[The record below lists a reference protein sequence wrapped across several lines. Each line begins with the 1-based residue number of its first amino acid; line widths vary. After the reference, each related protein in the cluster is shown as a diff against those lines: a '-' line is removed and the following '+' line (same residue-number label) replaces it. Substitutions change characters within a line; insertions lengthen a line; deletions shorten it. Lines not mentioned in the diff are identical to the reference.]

1 MNTEDKIAQFSDSIS
16 WTPLVRGGHNYLAH
30 ELVMENEHRLTIRAT
45 SQHIAALSLF
55 VGFSFFLLVIMSGLI
70 NLIAFAFFA
79 YGCKRLHDAKK
90 FNKTFDR
97 LTGQYTDNKIN
108 TTKMAN
114 KILLSDIKGL
124 QIIDENCYT
133 ENSRYISYEI
143 NLVFADGTRINV
155 MDHGEKESILDNA
168 EILSDFLNIPILN
181 EY

>member
-1 MNTEDKIAQFSDSIS
+1 MNVEEKIAQFNDSIS
-16 WTPLVRGGHNYLAH
+16 WTPLVRDGHNYLAH
-30 ELVMENEHRLTIRAT
+30 ELIVENEHKIFIRAT
-45 SQHIAALSLF
+45 RKHILVLSFF
-55 VGFSFFLLVIMSGLI
+55 VGFSFFLLVVMSGLI

-90 FNKTFDR
+90 YNKAFDR
-97 LTGQYTDNKIN
+97 LTGHYADSTIN

-124 QIIDENCYT
+124 QIIDEKCYT
-133 ENSRYISYEI
+133 ENSRYVSYEI
-143 NLVFADGTRINV
+143 NLVLSDGKRINV
-155 MDHGEKESILDNA
+155 MDHSNKENILDNA

>member
-30 ELVMENEHRLTIRAT
+30 ELIIENEHKISIRAT
-45 SQHIAALSLF
+45 RKHILALSFF
-55 VGFSFFLLVIMSGLI
+55 VGFCFFLLVVMSGLI

-90 FNKTFDR
+90 YNKTFDR
-97 LTGQYTDNKIN
+97 LTGQYTDNKID

-124 QIIDENCYT
+124 QIIDEKCYT
-133 ENSRYISYEI
+133 QNSRYVSYEI
-143 NLVFADGTRINV
+143 NLVLSDGKRINV
-155 MDHGEKESILDNA
+155 MDHANKESILDDA
-168 EILSDFLNIPILN
+168 EILAEFLNIPILN